1 MARAR
6 AAVRPIF
13 CIMLAI
19 MIGSASVVL
28 LLHAA
33 QPSPVM
39 GRGVLRVRVLHSE
52 SLSPVNGYAIEGAT
66 EDPTEDATAK
76 STDTAPD
83 EPKTLADVHQS
94 SQQGV
99 NGYLPVS
106 ELSERPELVIDID
119 PDWYLHGL
127 DLPSI
132 SALLLIN
139 QYGDVDDILIDTP
152 VLMPMLLEDL
162 RMRFRAAR
170 FLPGRL
176 HGQAVKVALRVVIQ
190 LE

>member
-1 MARAR
+1 
-6 AAVRPIF
+6 
-13 CIMLAI
+13 
-19 MIGSASVVL
+19 MIASASMVL

-33 QPSPVM
+33 QPSPGV
-39 GRGVLRVRVLHSE
+39 GSGVLYVRL
-52 SLSPVNGYAIEGAT
+52 LDGGGISPVSVSST
-66 EDPTEDATAK
+66 ENTENAAAQTAEISSSEAQLVADANQN
-76 STDTAPD
+76 SP
-83 EPKTLADVHQS
+83 E
-94 SQQGV
+94 GV

-106 ELSERPELVIDID
+106 ALSERPELLKDID
-119 PDWYLHGL
+119 PEWYLQGL
-127 DLPSI
+127 DFPYL

-139 QYGDVDDILIDTP
+139 EYGDVDDLVIDVP

-176 HGQAVKVALRVVIQ
+176 DGQAVKVALRVVIE

>member
-6 AAVRPIF
+6 AAVRPI
-13 CIMLAI
+13 CCVMLAI
-19 MIGSASVVL
+19 MIASAIICFL
-28 LLHAA
+28 LQAA
-33 QPSPVM
+33 QPSPVTNS
-39 GRGVLRVRVLHSE
+39 GVFRVRILDSA
-52 SLSPVNGYAIEGAT
+52 SLSPVNVSAT
-66 EDPTEDATAK
+66 EDITEDTTPKLA
-76 STDTAPD
+76 DTAPG
-83 EPKTLADVHQS
+83 EPKILADADQS
-94 SQQGV
+94 SPQGV

-106 ELSERPELVIDID
+106 VLSAPPELVIDID

-127 DLPSI
+127 DLPSL

-139 QYGDVDDILIDTP
+139 EYGDVDDLVIDTP
-152 VLMPMLLEDL
+152 VLTPMLLEDL
-162 RMRFRAAR
+162 RTRFRAAR